1 MAVCDYFEVRKCK
14 LNFTKAA
21 YFADKS
27 SFVAVTCVEGSASL
41 DGEPISLGDT
51 LFVPAG
57 YGELTLEGCGTLLL
71 VSVPEISE

>member
-1 MAVCDYFEVRKCK
+1 MAVCDYFEARKCK
-14 LNFTKAA
+14 LNFTKSA

-27 SFVAVTCVEGSASL
+27 SFIAVTCVEGSASL
-41 DGEPISLGDT
+41 DGEPVSLGDT

-57 YGELTLEGCGTLLL
+57 YGEFTLEGCGTLLL